1 MIITCP
7 CKKKKFEIDAALIPD
22 KGRTIQCGSCNH
34 VWFYTPKIESSRNQ
48 LTSEISETFDNTL
61 ENDKNINDEITSQDQ
76 EETLQN
82 ISISEND
89 TVNEKI
95 NFDKKLNK
103 KNRKNSINFSKFLSY
118 FLVLLISFV
127 SIIIL
132 LDTLKS
138 PLNIIFP
145 DLEIILYNLFE
156 TIKDIYLFLEN
167 LIV

>member
-22 KGRTIQCGSCNH
+22 KGRSIQCGSCNH

-61 ENDKNINDEITSQDQ
+61 ENDKNISDELTSQDQ

-89 TVNEKI
+89 TIIVKI
-95 NFDKKLNK
+95 ILDNFLHK
-103 KNRKNSINFSKFLSY
+103 KNRYNSINFS
-118 FLVLLISFV
+118 
-127 SIIIL
+127 
-132 LDTLKS
+132 
-138 PLNIIFP
+138 
-145 DLEIILYNLFE
+145 
-156 TIKDIYLFLEN
+156 
-167 LIV
+167 